1 MMNASELLAYAN
13 ANNVDLSPYYDVN
26 NPADTNWQDEVLRS
40 GFSHNHNI
48 SINGGNEKTTYSASL
63 NYIDREGV
71 VRGTSMD
78 RITARSF
85 LQTKTL
91 KDHLDLSVS
100 VNASITNKQTAST
113 ENQGRSVLD
122 AMYYYNPLVPVKN
135 ADGSWYANTSISQS
149 YNPLSMVYEDQY
161 KTKEKMLQGIAKA
174 TLHIIGRTRL
184 VNAFF
189 ARARAYEAVSPRGL
203 PGFLT
208 YLDDALRA
216 GRDLGSARTVGGG
229 SVCASFRCTA
239 PRDWNFRWCFCAG
252 RGAGSTSPIPA
263 AGWCGARA
271 WACA

>member
-1 MMNASELLAYAN
+1 
-13 ANNVDLSPYYDVN
+13 
-26 NPADTNWQDEVLRS
+26 
-40 GFSHNHNI
+40 
-48 SINGGNEKTTYSASL
+48 
-63 NYIDREGV
+63 
-71 VRGTSMD
+71 MD

-174 TLHIIGRTRL
+174 TLHIIDGLDWNLNLSYQTNSIFTVTTILHSHNFPTSLPATVRL
-184 VNAFF
+184 HA
-189 ARARAYEAVSPRGL
+189 
-203 PGFLT
+203 
-208 YLDDALRA
+208 
-216 GRDLGSARTVGGG
+216 
-229 SVCASFRCTA
+229 A
-239 PRDWNFRWCFCAG
+239 PRKTSRSRWKL
-252 RGAGSTSPIPA
+252 TSIMTMYLPTNTN
-263 AGWCGARA
+263 WV
-271 WACA
+271 